1 MNVRRGD
8 TVLVL
13 AGKDRGKRGTV
24 ERVEKTKRGL
34 GVVVPGLNMAKR
46 HLKARSRTQQA
57 GIIDLPVP
65 IHVSNVQVV
74 CPRCNRPTRIGHATL
89 EIANP
94 AHKRAI
100 DDVEVGRQ
108 VAGHLRVAFEVDD
121 ARAATERAV
130 EAGADLVAP
139 PTRTPWGSL
148 NSRLDAPAGL
158 HVTLFQELG
167 GEEGV
172 PPGVVAEPGARDDP
186 AAGGS

>member
-1 MNVRRGD
+1 MSDSTPPRPAVRQLRLVVEAAD
-8 TVLVL
+8 YDAALAFYRDVLGL
-13 AGKDRGKRGTV
+13 PERIAYADGEDDRV
-24 ERVEKTKRGL
+24 AILDV
-34 GVVVPGLNMAKR
+34 
-46 HLKARSRTQQA
+46 
-57 GIIDLPVP
+57 
-65 IHVSNVQVV
+65 
-74 CPRCNRPTRIGHATL
+74 GHATL

-121 ARAATERAV
+121 ARVATDRAV
-130 EAGADLVAP
+130 EAGAELVAP

-186 AAGGS
+186 AADGR

>member
-1 MNVRRGD
+1 MSDDTPQPPAVRQLRLVVEAD
-8 TVLVL
+8 DYDAALAFYRDVLGL
-13 AGKDRGKRGTV
+13 PERIAYADGEDDRV
-24 ERVEKTKRGL
+24 AILDV
-34 GVVVPGLNMAKR
+34 
-46 HLKARSRTQQA
+46 
-57 GIIDLPVP
+57 
-65 IHVSNVQVV
+65 
-74 CPRCNRPTRIGHATL
+74 GHATL

-121 ARAATERAV
+121 ARVATDRAV
-130 EAGADLVAP
+130 EAGAELVAP

-167 GEEGV
+167 GKEGV
-172 PPGVVAEPGARDDP
+172 PPGVVAEPGTGDDP
-186 AAGGS
+186 APGGR

>member
-1 MNVRRGD
+1 MSDNTPQRPSVRQLRLVVEAD
-8 TVLVL
+8 DYDAALAFYRDVLGL
-13 AGKDRGKRGTV
+13 PERIAYADGEDDRV
-24 ERVEKTKRGL
+24 AILDV
-34 GVVVPGLNMAKR
+34 
-46 HLKARSRTQQA
+46 
-57 GIIDLPVP
+57 
-65 IHVSNVQVV
+65 
-74 CPRCNRPTRIGHATL
+74 GHATL

-121 ARAATERAV
+121 ARVATDRAV
-130 EAGADLVAP
+130 EAGAELVAP

-186 AAGGS
+186 AADGR